1 MNRLAYRLYRIV
13 SSLNYWAKRRLTPGG
28 WIVFV
33 GLWLT
38 AGMATDTE
46 QSHGYQAFALLLC
59 LGVAAVAVAPFF
71 RAKFSVERLLP
82 KFGSAGK
89 PLRYTVAVRNLSG
102 RAQAGLQV
110 LDGLVDPRPGLAEFV
125 ATFRPQRR
133 GRLFRFTAPPDV
145 RRVRALKPQSLAT
158 LPPRGEA
165 QVEVELVPLRRGVL
179 HFDAVTVAR
188 PDPFGLFRAF
198 LNVKAPGAL
207 TILPKRYPLPALAL
221 PGSQQYQHGGVALAA
236 AIGESEEFVALR
248 DYRPGDPM
256 RRIHWRS
263 WAKTGRPVVKE
274 FQDEFFVRH
283 ALILDTFGESKA
295 PGGKARAASRAPGR
309 GQSEE
314 QESDSPRS
322 ARRATSKQ
330 VDSAVFEEAVS
341 VAASFAC
348 TIDTQESLLDLLFIG
363 PEAFCFTIGRGLGGA
378 DQMLELL
385 ASVAPAPHQSFAALE
400 QLVVVHAASVSGC
413 ICIFLAWD
421 EPRRQLVRQLT
432 QMGVPAMVL
441 IVREAGAAALERR
454 PDDPE
459 SWQVLEVGKIE
470 EGLARL

>member
-1 MNRLAYRLYRIV
+1 MNRLAYRLYRSA

-33 GLWLT
+33 GLILT

-46 QSHGYQAFALLLC
+46 QSLGYQAFALLLC
-59 LGVAAVAVAPFF
+59 LSVAAVAVAPFF

-89 PLRYTVAVRNLSG
+89 PLRYRVAVRNLSG
-102 RAQAGLQV
+102 KVQAGLQV
-110 LDGLVDPRPGLAEFV
+110 LDGLVDPRPGFEEFV
-125 ATFRPQRR
+125 SIFRPRRR
-133 GRLFRFTAPPDV
+133 GKMRAFASAPDV
-145 RRVRALKPQSLAT
+145 RRVRAIKPQSLAS

-165 QVEVELVPLRRGVL
+165 EVEVELVPLRRGVL
-179 HFDAVTVAR
+179 HFESVTVAR

-198 LNVKAPGAL
+198 CPVKAPGAL

-221 PGSQQYQHGGVALAA
+221 PGAQQYQHGGVALAA
-236 AIGESEEFVALR
+236 AIGESEEFVSLR

-263 WAKTGRPVVKE
+263 WAKVGRPVVKE

-283 ALILDTFGESKA
+283 ALILDTFIA
-295 PGGKARAASRAPGR
+295 PDDG
-309 GQSEE
+309 
-314 QESDSPRS
+314 
-322 ARRATSKQ
+322 
-330 VDSAVFEEAVS
+330 AVFEEAVS

-363 PEAFCFTIGRGLGGA
+363 PEAFCFTIGRGLGHA

-385 ASVAPAPHQSFAALE
+385 ASVMPAPGKSIAALE
-400 QLVVVHAASVSGC
+400 QLVVEHAETVSGC

-421 EPRRQLVRQLT
+421 EPRRRLVRKLT

-441 IVREAGAAALERR
+441 IVREPDAPAFQRQ
-454 PDDPE
+454 PDDPASLHE
-459 SWQVLEVGKIE
+459 LEAGKIE